1 MIIPPTI
8 LCIAAASPVL
18 WILHRI
24 YFPNL
29 TVPDAYNPWLIL
41 ERFAFRHKSS
51 VIEYLRR
58 MGTTLLVPDRM
69 RVIANCPE
77 GMTDGFYQLTVLWAL
92 GAIFV
97 VIIAIDCHISMYL
110 SSRPVEKRTVLDS
123 FAYFIAMVLYMY
135 PAGWWF
141 VAAFHREQLER
152 AHAKTSG
159 LAGVAGRPPVE
170 LRGGVADAPESHLQ

>member
-1 MIIPPTI
+1 MIILPTI
-8 LCIAAASPVL
+8 LCITAASPVL

-58 MGTTLLVPDRM
+58 METTLLVPDRM

-77 GMTDGFYQLTVLWAL
+77 GITDGFYQHSVLWAL
-92 GAIFV
+92 GAIFF
-97 VIIAIDCHISMYL
+97 VILIINCHISTYL
-110 SSRPVEKRTVLDS
+110 SSRLVEKRTVLYS
-123 FAYFIAMVLYMY
+123 FVYFIVMFLYMC

-152 AHAKTSG
+152 AHAETSG

-170 LRGGVADAPESHLQ
+170 

>member
-1 MIIPPTI
+1 MIILPTI
-8 LCIAAASPVL
+8 LGIAAASPVL

-58 MGTTLLVPDRM
+58 METTLLVSDRM

-92 GAIFV
+92 GTIFV
-97 VIIAIDCHISMYL
+97 VMLTIDCHIGMYL
-110 SSRPVEKRTVLDS
+110 SSRPAERGSIVFS
-123 FAYFIAMVLYMY
+123 CAYFIALYLCIY

-141 VAAFHREQLER
+141 VGAFNREQLEK
-152 AHAKTSG
+152 AHDKTPS
-159 LAGVAGRPPVE
+159 LAGVAERP
-170 LRGGVADAPESHLQ
+170 SFQ